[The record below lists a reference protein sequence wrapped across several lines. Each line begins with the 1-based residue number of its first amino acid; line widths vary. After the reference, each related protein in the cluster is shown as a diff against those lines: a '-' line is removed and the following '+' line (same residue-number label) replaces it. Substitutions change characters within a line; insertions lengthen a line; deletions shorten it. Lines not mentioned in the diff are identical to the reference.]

1 MTTLVCCLDRDSTVT
16 TATGLTPP
24 VVGWEAVRS
33 LVTDV
38 GLTDPEATTVNCLL
52 EALRVTRDLNDS
64 GTDAI
69 VAVVSAGP
77 PGTTAPDR
85 AVADQIDELAA
96 DYDLTATVVVTGTTD
111 DERLLPVIE
120 SRLQVDGVDRV
131 VVRQARDIESTYYLL
146 KQFLAD
152 EELRTTVLVPL
163 GISLLLVPALLLW
176 FSPAVALAGL
186 AALLGTA
193 VLYKGLGIDEYVG
206 RLPEL
211 SRELLYSG
219 QMSVVT
225 YVTAAGLTIVG
236 LFSGGLAVTPLSVT
250 PAPLSVAVFLHSSSP
265 WLTFAGVTAATGR
278 LLDRLIA
285 DTALPTAMLSLPAG
299 VLAIGIITRGFT
311 GYLLA
316 IGLRVGSL
324 DLAPIHRLAVFVGVG
339 VLVSLVGVRAAT
351 ALETQ
356 TSESTPK

>member
-52 EALRVTRDLNDS
+52 EALRVTRDLNDG

-69 VAVVSAGP
+69 VAVVSAAP

-85 AVADQIDELAA
+85 MVADQIDELTAE
-96 DYDLTATVVVTGTTD
+96 YDLTATVVVTGTTE

-186 AALLGTA
+186 AALLGGA
-193 VLYKGLGIDEYVG
+193 VLYKGLGIDEHVG
-206 RLPEL
+206 RLPEV

-219 QMSVVT
+219 QMSIVT
-225 YVTAAGLTIVG
+225 YVTAAGLTVVG
-236 LFSGGLAVTPLSVT
+236 LASGAIAITPPPESLPPILA
-250 PAPLSVAVFLHSSSP
+250 AVFLHTSSP
-265 WLTFAGVTAATGR
+265 WLTGAAITATTGR
-278 LLDRLIA
+278 LLDRWIA
-285 DTALPTAMLSLPAG
+285 DEPLPTAALSLPAG
-299 VLAIGIITRGFT
+299 LLAIGIIARGFT
-311 GYLLA
+311 GYLLT
-316 IGLRVGSL
+316 VE
-324 DLAPIHRLAVFVGVG
+324 LAAGVVRLTPIQRLAVFVAVG
-339 VLVSLVGVRAAT
+339 VLVSLLGVRAAT
-351 ALETQ
+351 ALEAQ
-356 TSESTPK
+356 TSRRRRS

>member
-1 MTTLVCCLDRDSTVT
+1 VT

-38 GLTDPEATTVNCLL
+38 GLDDPEATTVNCLL

-64 GTDAI
+64 GTDTM
-69 VAVVSAGP
+69 VAVVSASP

-85 AVADQIDELAA
+85 AVADQIDDLAA

-206 RLPEL
+206 RLPEV

-225 YVTAAGLTIVG
+225 YVTATGLTIVG

-250 PAPLSVAVFLHSSSP
+250 PPPLSAVVFLHSSSP

-285 DTALPTAMLSLPAG
+285 DTALPTAMLSLPVG
-299 VLAIGIITRGFT
+299 VLAIGIIIRGFT

-316 IGLRVGSL
+316 IGLRVGPVG
-324 DLAPIHRLAVFVGVG
+324 LAPIHRLAVFVAVG
-339 VLVSLVGVRAAT
+339 VLVSLLGVRAAT

-356 TSESTPK
+356 TSESTLK